1 MNSFIKELN
10 TTDVFTIKLISK
22 EELVT
27 RITEH
32 NDQEICLR
40 KPMCMIQTQTGV
52 GMLPWAL
59 TSGSLDLWINVEH
72 IMTIVKTNQEVAS
85 SYIQSTTGLTI

>member
-1 MNSFIKELN
+1 MNSFMKEVN

-27 RITEH
+27 RITQF
-32 NDQEICLR
+32 NDTEVCVR

-59 TSGSLDLWINVEH
+59 TASVVEQWINVQH
-72 IMTIVKTNQEVAS
+72 ILTIVKTSQEVAS
-85 SYIQSTTGLTI
+85 SYMQSTTGLTI